1 MFYTAEVARA
11 PKVTALQAADTKF
24 AAALHGMTDAVYLD
38 GTRTKVLAATGLSIV
53 MPVCDQL
60 RREAA
65 LSALLAEND
74 ALLFDFANGVACRNA
89 AGVIALTAAQTAA
102 ALAALHRVAAAPGNL
117 NADGEL
123 ELDLKAEP
131 VGPHYNVNLLLGWR
145 AGYNAPLFTTPK
157 SSVDTLGRGAFR
169 AGGPKQVLA
178 SRCVLQPEDAGEPV
192 NRQFYLYENGKKI
205 FYSLDVHTNVKS
217 AHCTHSQN
225 RTVITYETADG
236 LRITRT
242 IFIAMQEP
250 GMPDALEVQHIQI
263 DNLGDT
269 PRTLKIVLTGEFGI
283 AAAETVANDVIY
295 ANVVHQSETLYDPN
309 GKPVCLTLHHK
320 PADQQGEK
328 KFALLLADGQTM
340 DAFGC
345 NYAEFVGN
353 GTLADPELGS
363 CLPSR
368 PHRKLAPFFAMDKT
382 FTVAAGESKTVDE
395 FVGMMD
401 RDHEVSGDFDAAL
414 HTLVETYA
422 QPGAVENALAKVEN
436 FQKKYTSYLTP
447 ATGNQLF
454 DAYMG
459 KNLPFQVLYQTFVS
473 RAFAWTQKSYRETG
487 FREIQDIFPSMYY
500 MNAAGMPELAKE
512 LISCWAVNVF
522 RMGYAYHDFTWKGKE
537 PGDCSDDQLWLA
549 QAVYRYCTLTG
560 DYAFLEEELPIAGED
575 AKRPLAETLMAILE
589 YSGKI
594 SVGKHGMPLLDK
606 ADWNDTLRLDKVVRK
621 GPAKEELY
629 REQLAKSGKPWGSP
643 LENTDTESTMN
654 ACLLKIAADA
664 TAEMLAHLDADK
676 YAAQI
681 SMAKAVAA
689 KQLAAM
695 QQYAWKTDFFARALI
710 NNDREGGYTYLG
722 STGDGLSADPNVNGT
737 YFLNSFGWSI
747 LAGIATEQQIAAMLD
762 VVEKRLKTDAGL
774 RLCTLVAYEKLG
786 VNTATGLY
794 YPGDREN
801 GGVFKHAAMMSTA
814 AMFKAAREVES
825 EELAARLR
833 DLAWWMV
840 GKTVPYVTME
850 QPFVTKGNPRFCTQY
865 NNAETGENI
874 GPMLSGT
881 ASWLTL
887 ALFEALGVGDTA
899 DGFTAA
905 PVLPA
910 DAPDYR
916 YTMQKNGTTLHVEL
930 DAENHFRVSAATTA
944 VLDGRAIKMPFT
956 LPTDGAEHTLKVVL

>member
-1 MFYTAEVARA
+1 MYYNAERART
-11 PKVTALQAADTKF
+11 PKITALQAAEEKF
-24 AAALHGMTDAVYLD
+24 AGLLSGKTDAVFLD
-38 GTRTKVLAATGLSIV
+38 GSRTKLLAATGLHTA

-60 RREAA
+60 RREASLAA
-65 LSALLAEND
+65 LIAEND
-74 ALLFDFANGVACRNA
+74 ALLFDFSGSVSCRTPKAEIVLTAGQGARAAAACR
-89 AGVIALTAAQTAA
+89 
-102 ALAALHRVAAAPGNL
+102 RVATAPGSL
-117 NADGEL
+117 NENGEL
-123 ELDLKAEP
+123 ELNLKTEP

-145 AGYNAPLFTTPK
+145 AGYTAPLFTTPK
-157 SSVDTLGRGAFR
+157 SSVDSLGRGAFR

-205 FYSLDVHTNVKS
+205 FYSLDVHHNVKS

-225 RTVITYETADG
+225 RTTITYETNDA

-242 IFIAMQEP
+242 IFIAMQED
-250 GMPDALEVQHIQI
+250 GMPDALEIQHIRI
-263 DNLGDT
+263 DNLGDK

-295 ANVVHQSETLYDPN
+295 ANVVHQSETLYDET

-328 KFALLLADGQTM
+328 KFALLLADGETM

-353 GTLADPELGS
+353 GTLADPELGD

-382 FTVAAGESKTVDE
+382 ITIEPGKSKAVDE

-401 RDHEVSGDFDAAL
+401 RAHEVSEDFDAAI
-414 HTLVETYA
+414 HTLVETYS
-422 QPGAVENALAKVEN
+422 QPGAVEHALDKVVN

-454 DAYMG
+454 DAYVG

-500 MNAAGMPELAKE
+500 MNAAGMPELAKQ

-560 DYAFLEEELPIAGED
+560 DYAFLEEKLPIAGED

-629 REQLAKSGKPWGSP
+629 REQLAKSGKPWGTP

-664 TAEMLAHLDADK
+664 TAEMLAYLNAGK

-681 SMAKAVAA
+681 AEAKAVAA
-689 KQLAAM
+689 NQLSAM

-762 VVEKRLKTDAGL
+762 VVEKHLKTNAGL

-887 ALFEALGVGDTA
+887 ALFEALGVNDTA

-930 DAENHFRVSAATTA
+930 DAAAHFRAGESTTA
-944 VLDGRAIKMPFT
+944 ALDGREVAMPFA
-956 LPTDGAEHTLKVVL
+956 LPQDGKEHTLKIKL

>member
-1 MFYTAEVARA
+1 MYYNAERART
-11 PKVTALQAADTKF
+11 PKITALQAAEEKF
-24 AAALHGMTDAVYLD
+24 AGLLSGKTDAVFLD
-38 GTRTKVLAATGLSIV
+38 GSRTKLLAATGLHTA

-60 RREAA
+60 RREASLAA
-65 LSALLAEND
+65 LIAEND
-74 ALLFDFANGVACRNA
+74 ALLFDFSGSVSCRTPKA
-89 AGVIALTAAQTAA
+89 EIALTAGQGARAA
-102 ALAALHRVAAAPGNL
+102 AACRRVAAAPGSL
-117 NADGEL
+117 NENGEL
-123 ELDLKAEP
+123 ELNLKAEP

-145 AGYNAPLFTTPK
+145 AGYTAPLFTTPK
-157 SSVDTLGRGAFR
+157 SSVDSLGRGAFR

-205 FYSLDVHTNVKS
+205 FYSLDVHHNVKS

-225 RTVITYETADG
+225 RTTITYETNDA

-242 IFIAMQEP
+242 IFIAMQED
-250 GMPDALEVQHIQI
+250 GMPDALEIQHIRI
-263 DNLGDT
+263 DNLGDK

-295 ANVVHQSETLYDPN
+295 ANVVHQSETLYDET

-328 KFALLLADGQTM
+328 KFALLLADGETM

-353 GTLADPELGS
+353 GTLADPELGD

-382 FTVAAGESKTVDE
+382 ITVAAGKSKAVDE

-401 RDHEVSGDFDAAL
+401 RAHEVSEDFDAAI
-414 HTLVETYA
+414 HTLVETYS
-422 QPGAVENALAKVEN
+422 QPGAVEHALDKVVN

-454 DAYMG
+454 DAYVG

-500 MNAAGMPELAKE
+500 MNAAGMPELAKQ

-560 DYAFLEEELPIAGED
+560 DYAFLEEELPIAGEN

-629 REQLAKSGKPWGSP
+629 REQLAKSGKPWGTP

-664 TAEMLAHLDADK
+664 TAEMLAHLNAGK

-681 SMAKAVAA
+681 AEAKAVAA
-689 KQLAAM
+689 NQLSAM

-762 VVEKRLKTDAGL
+762 VVEKHLKTDAGL

-887 ALFEALGVGDTA
+887 ALFEALGVNDTA

-930 DAENHFRVSAATTA
+930 DAAAHFRAGESTTA
-944 VLDGRAIKMPFT
+944 ALDGREVAMPFA
-956 LPTDGAEHTLKVVL
+956 LPQDGKEHTLKIKL